1 MIMATLFNRKS
12 NLISIINYNVCAK
25 VRNVLLKLQKLLTFV
40 KKKKPYVLL
49 ILNRYFDVIQ
59 NC

>member
-12 NLISIINYNVCAK
+12 NLISIINYNVCGK
-25 VRNVLLKLQKLLTFV
+25 VRNVLLKLQKLLTLV